1 MFLSLVL
8 QDYRIPVCAQ
18 LLVMIVIAGR
28 LSLLGTRSSHPVRP
42 RRGEDDEG
50 RDSLILGQDG
60 LPWRRPRQGG
70 RPSTTDAQNWPMG
83 QILVLK

>member
-28 LSLLGTRSSHPVRP
+28 LSLLGPVFKPVSWLAGESRP
-42 RRGEDDEG
+42 R
-50 RDSLILGQDG
+50 
-60 LPWRRPRQGG
+60 
-70 RPSTTDAQNWPMG
+70 
-83 QILVLK
+83 